1 MSRRDQN
8 PSPLV
13 PRPPVSEARAA
24 SKRKSSQLGS
34 SNGTNYSSSVMSAA
48 AYSEPLQHLFGRAA
62 RPLQPSPDLDF
73 FFSINILVRI
83 KRHGDVFQRREFV
96 LRCFLCQRNRDGT
109 LVQQARRSSFPLS
122 DTMLCPFC
130 GHGASRR
137 HCRQM

>member
-1 MSRRDQN
+1 MSRRDQKN

-13 PRPPVSEARAA
+13 PRPPVSEA

-48 AYSEPLQHLFGRAA
+48 AYSAPLQHLFGRAA

-73 FFSINILVRI
+73 FFFSINILLRI

-96 LRCFLCQRNRDGT
+96 LRCFVSEKQRWNIST
-109 LVQQARRSSFPLS
+109 TSEEKFFSSL
-122 DTMLCPFC
+122 
-130 GHGASRR
+130 
-137 HCRQM
+137 